1 MFVGRI
7 GFQQNFQTG
16 FLSGQQKTLSR
27 LQQSIQQSKVQNTI
41 LFLLFCLQILLALPN
56 IAHNP
61 SGSFLPQHLPLVKSQ
76 KNSMTNG
83 VITILI

>member
-27 LQQSIQQSKVQNTI
+27 LQQSIQQSKVQNNKDTFTQSSHHTI
-41 LFLLFCLQILLALPN
+41 YLETD
-56 IAHNP
+56 
-61 SGSFLPQHLPLVKSQ
+61 K
-76 KNSMTNG
+76 G
-83 VITILI
+83 VNRLTIWLCTTL

>member
-27 LQQSIQQSKVQNTI
+27 LQQSIQQSKVQNNKDTFTQSSHHTI
-41 LFLLFCLQILLALPN
+41 
-56 IAHNP
+56 
-61 SGSFLPQHLPLVKSQ
+61 
-76 KNSMTNG
+76 
-83 VITILI
+83 